1 VRLRSNG
8 PNPLRQGDFRLVF
21 ISATI
26 SVLGDRFAFVALP
39 FAVIAMGGSLG
50 DIGIIVAAETLSR
63 GAFLLLGGVVADR
76 VRRSRVMVAA
86 DLARAGTQAGL
97 AALIITGRANLA
109 LLVALQAVHGA
120 ASAFFDPASTGLV
133 AEVVPSK
140 ELQPANAQLSISRG
154 LATFAGPVLAGFL
167 VSVFSPGVAL
177 AVDAASFVVS
187 AGFLL
192 GVTAR
197 ERGPGEVEP
206 EQHMLHDL
214 RIGFRELWVRP
225 WLVMIMTASGVS
237 LMALY
242 GTLFVLG
249 PAVAEQDLGGADSWG
264 LVVGAFGLGS
274 VLGGIVALRV
284 PAKRQLRSIFSVAL
298 ITVPGVLLL
307 AVPAPIAV
315 LAAAFLASGI
325 AMSYAGTVYEVVLQQ
340 WIPPAILARIAS
352 YDWLVTTVLSSLG
365 LVLAGWLGDQ
375 LGVPQTLIGAAGIVA
390 VAAGVALVAP
400 TVRRAD
406 AAHAA
411 PAPEPVLVPEPLLVL
426 PDPPQPRDVVV
437 TLPDPPSV
445 WARPD

>member
-1 VRLRSNG
+1 
-8 PNPLRQGDFRLVF
+8 
-21 ISATI
+21 
-26 SVLGDRFAFVALP
+26 
-39 FAVIAMGGSLG
+39 
-50 DIGIIVAAETLSR
+50 
-63 GAFLLLGGVVADR
+63 
-76 VRRSRVMVAA
+76 MVAA
-86 DLARAGTQAGL
+86 DLVRAGTQAGL

-109 LLVALQAVHGA
+109 LLVALQAAHGA

-133 AEVVPSK
+133 AEVVPS
-140 ELQPANAQLSISRG
+140 EQLQPANAQLSISRG

-167 VSVFSPGVAL
+167 VSFYSPGVAL
-177 AVDAASFVVS
+177 AVDAATFVVS
-187 AGFLL
+187 AAFLV
-192 GVTAR
+192 GVRAR
-197 ERGPGEVEP
+197 QWARSESEP

-214 RIGFRELWVRP
+214 RIGFRELWVRS
-225 WLVMIMTASGVS
+225 WLVTIMIASGVS

-284 PAKRQLRSIFSVAL
+284 PARRQLRSIFAVAL
-298 ITVPGVLLL
+298 ITVPAVLLL
-307 AVPAPIAV
+307 AVPAPIAI
-315 LAAAFLASGI
+315 LSAAFLASGV

-375 LGVPQTLIGAAGIVA
+375 VGVPETLIASAAVVF
-390 VAAGVALVAP
+390 VAATIALVAP
-400 TVRRAD
+400 AVRRAD
-406 AAHAA
+406 AAHAT
-411 PAPEPVLVPEPLLVL
+411 PAAEPVVVPDHLLVL
-426 PDPPQPRDVVV
+426 PDPPQPGDVVV
-437 TLPDPPSV
+437 SLPDPPPA